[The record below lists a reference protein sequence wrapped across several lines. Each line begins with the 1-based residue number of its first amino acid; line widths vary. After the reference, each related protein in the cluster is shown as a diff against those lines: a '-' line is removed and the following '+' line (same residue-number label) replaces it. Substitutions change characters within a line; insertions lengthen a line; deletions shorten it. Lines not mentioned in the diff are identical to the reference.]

1 MEEELKQ
8 HYLFQRLT
16 EEQLKRVAS
25 RSKMVQLADGQSLFQ
40 QGDPATR
47 FYLVV
52 QGRIKLFRLAPEG
65 NEKVIELVDAGNLF
79 AGALMFLNMPRYPV
93 GSQSLGETTVVSI
106 DAEDFLALLRDSV
119 ELCLALLA
127 DMSFRLRALIREIDD
142 LSLHSATCRV
152 AAFLLSQAPEN
163 SAEFELDVPKHVIAS
178 RLSVKPET
186 FSRIIKNLKSRE
198 VLEIRGSHVRLL
210 DRDALKQ
217 VADVCALP
225 IDAT

>member
-163 SAEFELDVPKHVIAS
+163 SAEFELDIPKHVIAS

-217 VADVCALP
+217 VADVCVLP